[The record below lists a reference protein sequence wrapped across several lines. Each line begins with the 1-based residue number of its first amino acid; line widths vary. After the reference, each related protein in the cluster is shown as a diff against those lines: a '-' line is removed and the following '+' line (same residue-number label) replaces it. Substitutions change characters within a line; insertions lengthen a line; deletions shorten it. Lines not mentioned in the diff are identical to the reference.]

1 MPFVPVDTLEA
12 LTAPQL
18 QSWRLGSTMFLIF
31 GGIALVIAAVGLYGA
46 MAYTVS
52 LRAPEIGIR
61 LALGASRRQVVARI
75 GRHGVASVAAGLA
88 LGLLVAA
95 FSTRWLADLLYETSP
110 RDPLVFATVAIVL
123 ATAGLI
129 AAVVPVRRSAAVD
142 PLSILRAE

>member
-1 MPFVPVDTLEA
+1 
-12 LTAPQL
+12 
-18 QSWRLGSTMFLIF
+18 MFLIL

-61 LALGASRRQVVARI
+61 LALGASRRHVAAQVA
-75 GRHGVASVAAGLA
+75 RHGVASVAAGLA

-95 FSTRWLADLLYETSP
+95 FSTRWLGDLLYDTSP
-110 RDPLVFATVAIVL
+110 RDPVVFATVAIVL
-123 ATAGLI
+123 AAAGLT